1 MTSFKEIYMENLI
14 YNSQM
19 EKLEIPEYGRN
30 VQTLIRHAKEI
41 TDLDERQFFVE
52 KVVHLMMQMHPQN
65 KNLDDYRDKMWKH
78 VFRIANFDLPGVIP
92 PNGAIPTPENTRKR
106 PDRVP
111 YPFVARKFRHYGHHV
126 QTLIDKAIEMEDGE
140 VKKGFVQ
147 VIGSYMKLAY
157 RTWNKDHYVS
167 DDLIIEELESLSKGK
182 LKLEEDARLDSLS
195 QSSGRSKSR
204 SNERGGRDN
213 RSDYRDNN
221 RSGGRSNDR
230 RENRGGARGG
240 YDRDNRGGGSNS
252 GGGRGGYDRDNR
264 GGGRD
269 NRGGGSNSGGGRGG
283 YDRDNRGGGSNSG
296 GGRGGYDRDNRGGG
310 GSNSG
315 GGRGGYD
322 RRRR

>member
-1 MTSFKEIYMENLI
+1 M
-14 YNSQM
+14 
-19 EKLEIPEYGRN
+19 IPEYGRN

-41 TDLDERQFFVE
+41 SDLDERQFFVE

-78 VFRIANFDLPGVIP
+78 VFRIADFDLPGVIP
-92 PNGAIPTPENTRKR
+92 PNGNIPTPESTRKK

-111 YPFVARKFRHYGHHV
+111 YPYVARKFRHYGHHV
-126 QTLIDKAIEMEDGE
+126 QTLIDKAIEMEEGE

-204 SNERGGRDN
+204 NSDRDSRDN
-213 RSDYRDNN
+213 RSNYRDNN
-221 RSGGRSNDR
+221 RGGGRSNDR
-230 RENRGGARGG
+230 R
-240 YDRDNRGGGSNS
+240 DNRG

-264 GGGRD
+264 GG
-269 NRGGGSNSGGGRGG
+269 SNS
-283 YDRDNRGGGSNSG
+283 

-310 GSNSG
+310 GRDNRGGGGRGGYDRGGRSGGYDRDNRGGG